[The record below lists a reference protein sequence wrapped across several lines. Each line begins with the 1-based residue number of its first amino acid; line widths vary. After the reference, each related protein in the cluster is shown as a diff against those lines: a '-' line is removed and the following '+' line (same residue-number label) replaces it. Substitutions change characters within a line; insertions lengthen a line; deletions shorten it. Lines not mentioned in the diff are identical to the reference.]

1 MTYLFLVGMVVLG
14 LVVPRWWTIGL
25 AIGIAPALAWLFDA
39 TRVHPRL
46 EPGLHFLAYFVTAL
60 AAGVAAGL
68 GVMVRKLGRAA
79 SSSQSDSSGTSA
91 EARK

>member
-1 MTYLFLVGMVVLG
+1 MTYLFLVGMVLLG

-25 AIGIAPALAWLFDA
+25 AIGIALALAWLFDA

-68 GVMVRKLGRAA
+68 GVMVRKLGRASRA
-79 SSSQSDSSGTSA
+79 QSDSPSTSA
-91 EARK
+91 ESRR